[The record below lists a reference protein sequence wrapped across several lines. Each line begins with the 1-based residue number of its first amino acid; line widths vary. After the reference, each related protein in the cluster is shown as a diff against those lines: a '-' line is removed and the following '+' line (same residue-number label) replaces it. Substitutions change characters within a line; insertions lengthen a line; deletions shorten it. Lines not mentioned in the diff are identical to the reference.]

1 MASDNDQERS
11 LPASER
17 RIEQARAEGQ
27 IARSRE
33 LVTASIA
40 LVSVGVFWWGGQGML
55 EQGKAVL
62 REGLR
67 FDAKKVFD
75 PAHMLTLMGDQLLHA
90 GLALLPLFVGV
101 IAAVLLGS
109 LAIGGWNF
117 STDSL
122 APRFDRLSLSSG
134 LARMFSLNSLSELLK
149 AVMKTLLLG
158 GVAVWMIWRS
168 RDSLIGLLGQSSQAS
183 LVSFGELALFD
194 FMVMVGGLVLI
205 AGLDVPFQL
214 WNYLQ
219 QLKMSPEELRR
230 EMKESEGDPHIKA
243 RIRSQQR
250 EAARRRMMQ
259 AVPTADVVVTNPTHY
274 AVALCYSEQ
283 GDGVPKVVAKGSGLI
298 AQRIRE
304 IAAEHQVVIME
315 APPLARALYF
325 NTELEQDIPPQLY
338 TAVAQVLA
346 YVYQLRSWRDRG
358 GLMPAAPVELEVPA
372 GMDEKKVK
380 DGAAMTI
387 QLSP

>member
-1 MASDNDQERS
+1 MAADNDQERS

-17 RIEQARAEGQ
+17 RIEQAREEGQ

-40 LVSVGVFWWGGQGML
+40 LVSVGVFWWAGQGML
-55 EQGKAVL
+55 EEGKTVL
-62 REGLR
+62 REGLH

-75 PAHMLTLMGDQLLHA
+75 SASMLNLLGAQLVHA
-90 GLALLPLFVGV
+90 GLALLPLFTGV
-101 IAAVLLGS
+101 VAAAVLGS
-109 LAIGGWNF
+109 LAIGGWIF
-117 STDSL
+117 STNSL
-122 APRFDRLSLSSG
+122 TPRFSRLSPGSG
-134 LARMFSLNSLSELLK
+134 LGRMFSLNSLSELLK
-149 AVMKTLLLG
+149 AVMKSLLLG

-168 RDSLIGLLGQSSQAS
+168 RDSLVGLLGQSHQAS
-183 LVSFGELALFD
+183 LASFGELALLD
-194 FMVMVGGLVLI
+194 FMVMVAGLVLI

-219 QLKMSPEELRR
+219 QLKMSQEEVRR

-274 AVALCYSEQ
+274 AVALRYSEQ
-283 GDGVPKVVAKGSGLI
+283 GDGVPKVVAKGSDLI

-304 IAAEHQVVIME
+304 IAAENQVVILE

-325 NTELEQDIPPQLY
+325 NTELEQDIPPPLY

-346 YVYQLRSWRDRG
+346 YVYQLRSWKTWG
-358 GLMPAAPVELEVPA
+358 GLLPAEPEVLDVPE
-372 GMDEKKVK
+372 GMDVSKGMKNE
-380 DGAAMTI
+380 A
-387 QLSP
+387 